1 MSETAHQSILKRDS
15 NRERVNLPHGSN
27 FPLNNCEK
35 VFRILG
41 AIVSDAMNPFA
52 IISKKLMSNV

>member
-35 VFRILG
+35 EFLE
-41 AIVSDAMNPFA
+41 F
-52 IISKKLMSNV
+52 